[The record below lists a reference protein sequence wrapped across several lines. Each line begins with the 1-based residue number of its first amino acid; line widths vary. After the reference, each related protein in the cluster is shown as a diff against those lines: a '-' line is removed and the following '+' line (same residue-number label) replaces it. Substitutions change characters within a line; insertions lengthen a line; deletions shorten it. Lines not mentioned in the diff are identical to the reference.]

1 MTNWRGFVL
10 GFARS
15 LRQSN
20 AASDKELPLR
30 RIACRQIALLVLAAS
45 WIFAAKPLDIY
56 FIDVDHGNA
65 VLIVTPTGKTLM
77 FDTGQPGEKYVNRIL
92 AVMQQAGVKQLDYV
106 VISHYDWDHYGTVP
120 ALAAKIPIVNYVD
133 HGANVRESQTP
144 EQRARDSGGAPRDPI
159 FQAYTKARE
168 KGNHIVAKPGD
179 RIPIDGIDLQIVA
192 AGGKLLLGPLPG
204 AGAANPACAMTTPRT
219 DDATEDGQS
228 VARLIVYGNF
238 RFADFGD
245 LTWNKSYR
253 LFCPNNLVGSVDAY
267 VITHHGLSMD
277 VAANGV
283 WEWGYSSAPPAEVVG
298 LHPRVAFL
306 LAGEDFVGRVST
318 WDAWERVRKSPGLED
333 IWQVH
338 YVGEAGP
345 ENNAP
350 EKFIANMSMVDNKAA
365 YIKLSAEAD
374 GSFTVVNS
382 RNGYAKRYPA
392 RQAVTK

>member
-1 MTNWRGFVL
+1 MSFICKKVL
-10 GFARS
+10 
-15 LRQSN
+15 
-20 AASDKELPLR
+20 
-30 RIACRQIALLVLAAS
+30 LLLLAVSSA
-45 WIFAAKPLDIY
+45 FAAKTLDIY

-65 VLIVTPTGKTLM
+65 VLIVTPSGRTLM
-77 FDTGQPGEKYVNRIL
+77 FDTGQPGEPYVNRIL
-92 AVMQQAGVKQLDYV
+92 AAMQQAGAKQLDYV

-120 ALAAKIPIVNYVD
+120 ALAAKIPILNYVD
-133 HGANVRESQTP
+133 HGPNVRESQTP

-159 FQAYTKARE
+159 FQAYTKTRE

-179 RIPIDGIDLQIVA
+179 RIPIDGVDLRIVA
-192 AGGKLLLGPLPG
+192 SGGKLLLEPLPG
-204 AGAANPACAMTTPRT
+204 AGASNPACATTTPRT

-253 LFCPNNLVGSVDAY
+253 LFCPDNLVGAVDAY
-267 VITHHGLSMD
+267 VITHHGISMD
-277 VAANGV
+277 LSANGV
-283 WEWGYSSAPPAEVVG
+283 WEWGYSSAPPAEVFG

-318 WDAWERVRKSPGLED
+318 PEAWQRVRKSPGLED

-350 EKFIANMSMVDNKAA
+350 EKFIANMNTVDDKAA

-374 GSFTVVNS
+374 GSFTVTNS
-382 RNGYAKRYPA
+382 RNGYAKHYPA
-392 RQAVTK
+392 VKK